1 MKAPLVYIY
10 SIAILYDN
18 SARTSAIL
26 LSWYPDFMKGFTN
39 MMPRAAYPYLSAL
52 KIEILNPSYTLSML
66 SIAINNIRRRA
77 AAPAVALIA
86 TTRRASPSI
95 FILNSSPLRCV
106 NSHHCMST
114 MLVILLMEFMMGK
127 IW

>member
-1 MKAPLVYIY
+1 
-10 SIAILYDN
+10 
-18 SARTSAIL
+18 
-26 LSWYPDFMKGFTN
+26 

-66 SIAINNIRRRA
+66 SIAINTIRRRA
-77 AAPAVALIA
+77 AAPLALNA
-86 TTRRASPSI
+86 AATRRTSPSI

-114 MLVILLMEFMMGK
+114 TNAYACDSPDGIHDGQDLVSFICILTIQQHEFAIACK
-127 IW
+127 RS